1 MFYFLLFV
9 IKNNKETNE
18 LYFLKDKNIILIIN
32 KFNITFYFLMS
43 HALINRML
51 YLANEVIFFFYN
63 AKKVIIYVTF
73 I

>member
-51 YLANEVIFFFYN
+51 YLANEVFFFYN